1 MLQKS
6 STLIGQLATVHN
18 CDWLTKD
25 QRIYKL
31 SSISPWISPHLLDS
45 TPNKVNWMTQ
55 SNILNIFWILWRR
68 QSAKLLQKMWKW
80 IIFSWYAWMYNCCYF
95 LYDFSLACFWVL
107 KNTWIRFVEPIA
119 MKLQNWKL
127 FLFIQEIIRNKVWSK
142 TNLYLYHRRSDSKS
156 IHHFQ
161 TTL

>member
-1 MLQKS
+1 M
-6 STLIGQLATVHN
+6 IG
-18 CDWLTKD
+18 CWKKK
-25 QRIYKL
+25 RIYKL